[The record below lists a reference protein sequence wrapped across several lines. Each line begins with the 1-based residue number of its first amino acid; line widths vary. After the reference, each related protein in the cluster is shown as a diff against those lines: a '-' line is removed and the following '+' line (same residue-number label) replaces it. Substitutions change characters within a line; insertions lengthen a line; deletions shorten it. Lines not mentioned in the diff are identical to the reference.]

1 MIFTELRLALTV
13 PSLPRPK
20 NTARV
25 TSSPSVEKSSSESRL
40 RKVTSSLMPTMNRG
54 FGWALASS
62 SYTAFTWAGVN
73 SFELRP

>member
-40 RKVTSSLMPTMNRG
+40 KKVTSSLMPTMNRC
-54 FGWALASS
+54 FGWAFDSS
-62 SYTAFTWAGVN
+62 S
-73 SFELRP
+73 